1 MILDNKGEA
10 SLHPTSTPDTEV
22 IQAVDSVAKG
32 IEASSSK
39 FFLPSDFISDELFGK
54 MIIPLK
60 AILEP
65 VTVSYSNEILA
76 DQILVISIVLFI
88 MCICILVLFV
98 SLIFNVL
105 ILIYADR
112 IQNYFTNV
120 YII

>member
-1 MILDNKGEA
+1 
-10 SLHPTSTPDTEV
+10 
-22 IQAVDSVAKG
+22 
-32 IEASSSK
+32 
-39 FFLPSDFISDELFGK
+39 